1 MRYKKKERNSRTL
14 CTPIAETGQPSPR
27 DFAHNLHRYAAL
39 GERSETRRA
48 QRRRR
53 HVVLRKNEND
63 GGPRSASLGE
73 QGGPV
78 PPAIKTRTL
87 NIIRL

>member
-63 GGPRSASLGE
+63 GGPRW
-73 QGGPV
+73 GPV